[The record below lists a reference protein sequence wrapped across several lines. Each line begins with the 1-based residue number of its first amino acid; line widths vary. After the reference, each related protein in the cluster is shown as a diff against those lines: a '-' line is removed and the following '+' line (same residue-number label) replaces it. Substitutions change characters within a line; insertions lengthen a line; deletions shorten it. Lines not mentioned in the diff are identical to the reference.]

1 MEWLVAHAR
10 KQAKALRG
18 MTTTRFIHLS
28 DIHFNFEA
36 HEFGVSPDG
45 DVRNELLRDI
55 RQQVTDSGAAHAILV
70 SGDIAYAGKKSEYET
85 AATWLDQVC
94 DAAGCDRTSVL
105 VCPGNHD
112 VDQTVIRNSTLIR
125 DAQDAIRRGNSP
137 YEHQQALDQRLSES
151 DAARSLFSP
160 LTEFNEFAARYNC
173 TFYAGENFFWER
185 DFTLND
191 GSVLRVRGL
200 NTALLSGLADRPT
213 SLMLGARASTM
224 LQHDGVE
231 YLVMSHHPPSW
242 LLDQSDA
249 RRNFDA
255 RTRLQLFGHE
265 HDARCDMG
273 VDYVR
278 LYAGSVNPHRGEQG
292 WSPGYNII
300 DVAVESAN
308 TTRRLHVA
316 VRVREWTNS
325 PLIFR
330 AQLSRNNQE
339 VRNVHIPL
347 QSWSPPPA
355 PPALTASAVVTP
367 VASAAPEQ
375 PSIGNVREG
384 VHRFF
389 RLCASQKSELVGR
402 LGLATDQD
410 RDFPDFERY
419 KRALARANQAG
430 RWSEVVA
437 LIQELENA

>member
-1 MEWLVAHAR
+1 
-10 KQAKALRG
+10 

-28 DIHFNFEA
+28 DIHFNFSSPG
-36 HEFGVSPDG
+36 FGVTPDG

-55 RQQVTDSGAAHAILV
+55 RKQVADSGEAQAILV
-70 SGDIAYAGKKSEYET
+70 SGDIAYAGKKAEYIT
-85 AATWLDQVC
+85 AANWLDEVC
-94 DAAGCDRTSVL
+94 DAAGCPRSGVL

-112 VDQTVIRNSTLIR
+112 IDQAVIRKSSLIR
-125 DAQDAIRRGNSP
+125 DAHEAIRRGDQL
-137 YEHQQALDQRLSES
+137 YEHQQALDQRLSEP
-151 DAARSLFSP
+151 DACRLLFAP
-160 LTEFNEFAARYNC
+160 LAEFNEFAARYNC
-173 TFYAGENFFWER
+173 AFYSGDNFFWER

-273 VDYVR
+273 LDYVR

-300 DVAVESAN
+300 DLSVSGTDSTRHLCVE
-308 TTRRLHVA
+308 

-325 PLIFR
+325 PLTFR
-330 AQLSRNNQE
+330 AQLDRSHKE
-339 VRNVHIPL
+339 VRTVHIPL
-347 QSWSPPPA
+347 QPWNQPA
-355 PPALTASAVVTP
+355 PAAQQSSVSTSLEEIACSPVTSAR
-367 VASAAPEQ
+367 
-375 PSIGNVREG
+375 PSSDVREG

-389 RLCASQKSELVGR
+389 RLGASQKSELVGR
-402 LGLATDQD
+402 LGLANDED

-419 KRALARANQAG
+419 KRSLVRANQAG
-430 RWSEVVA
+430 LWPKVMG
-437 LIQELENA
+437 LIHELENG

>member
-1 MEWLVAHAR
+1 
-10 KQAKALRG
+10 
-18 MTTTRFIHLS
+18 MTRIRFIHLS
-28 DIHFNFEA
+28 DIHFNFTA
-36 HEFGVSPDG
+36 PEFGASPDG

-55 RQQVTDSGAAHAILV
+55 RGQVEKSGPADAILV
-70 SGDIAYAGKKSEYET
+70 SGDIAYAGKKAEYQT
-85 AATWLDQVC
+85 AADWLDEVC
-94 DAAGCDRTSVL
+94 DAAGCDRFSVL

-112 VDQTVIRNSTLIR
+112 VDQGVIRTSSLIR
-125 DAQDAIRRGNSP
+125 DAQDAIRRGNGI
-137 YEHQQALDQRLSES
+137 HACQQALDKRLSEP
-151 DAARSLFSP
+151 DAARNLFSP
-160 LTEFNEFAARYNC
+160 LTNFNEFAARYNC
-173 TFYAGENFFWER
+173 TFYAGDNFYWER

-191 GSVLRVRGL
+191 GAILRVRGL
-200 NTALLSGLADRPT
+200 NTALLSGLSDQPN

-273 VDYVR
+273 VDCVR

-300 DVAVESAN
+300 DIVVEQAGEARS
-308 TTRRLHVA
+308 LHVA

-330 AQLSRNNQE
+330 AQLDRNSQE
-339 VRNVHIPL
+339 IRNVRIPL
-347 QSWSPPPA
+347 ANWSPPAASPSPRADATTIDTPA
-355 PPALTASAVVTP
+355 ESQEPVTWT
-367 VASAAPEQ
+367 
-375 PSIGNVREG
+375 IREG

-389 RLCASQKSELVGR
+389 RLGASQKSELVGR
-402 LGLATDQD
+402 LGLASDED

-419 KRALARANQAG
+419 KRALVRANRAG
-430 RWSEVVA
+430 QWSEVTD
-437 LIQELENA
+437 LIRIMEVSP